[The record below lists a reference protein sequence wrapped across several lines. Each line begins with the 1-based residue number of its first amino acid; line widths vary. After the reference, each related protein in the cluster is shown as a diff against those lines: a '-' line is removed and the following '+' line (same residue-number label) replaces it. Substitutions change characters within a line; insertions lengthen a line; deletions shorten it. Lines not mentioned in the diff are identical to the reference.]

1 MEKVESTNKH
11 TLFPNEQSVISL
23 DFQEEEKLIAR
34 TIDKFIQEHVNP
46 SIKNL
51 EAYDYELA
59 KKLFRDA
66 GDLGLLGADVP
77 ELYDGME
84 LGKKT
89 AGLVAE
95 RMGYGASF
103 SVSFN
108 IHTGVGT
115 LPYVY
120 FGTPEQKERY
130 LPKLVS
136 GEWVGAYA
144 LTEPN
149 AGSDAL
155 ASETSAVLDEKSG
168 EWVLNGEKQWI
179 TNAHIASVFVVFA
192 KTESGITAFI
202 VERSMSGVSIG
213 LEEKKMGIKGS
224 STATLILENVRL
236 STDQVLG
243 QIGKGHYIA
252 LNILNLARLKL
263 AFANVGTA
271 KQALSLA
278 VNYGKARKQFK
289 QELTRFTM
297 IQEKLANMALAI
309 FASECAAYVA
319 ANRLDELHVNSSN
332 EDDILGKL
340 SNYAVDCS
348 INKVY
353 ASEAL
358 DFIVDE
364 ALQIHGGYGYMQ
376 EYEVER
382 LYRDARINRL
392 FEGTSEINRLTIVR
406 SFLKLYHK
414 DKSIIEQDETQ
425 IHSQNLYIHYSK
437 ELLNI
442 IMKAFSDG
450 DNVVLKQDQ
459 EIQRMLADVIKEI
472 YVMESVQ
479 LTAQATRSNQDLK
492 ETMAEVLCEEGY
504 FGIERNTVVIISS
517 IISNDDKKQAFLDEI
532 NSFNLPMYSNL
543 VAKKRKIAMEVIS
556 NNGYKK

>member
-1 MEKVESTNKH
+1 MKKVETTKKH
-11 TLFPNEQSVISL
+11 TLFPSEQSVTSVDL
-23 DFQEEEKLIAR
+23 DEEENLIAK
-34 TIDKFIQEHVNP
+34 TIDKFIQKQVTPNMT
-46 SIKNL
+46 KL
-51 EAYDYELA
+51 ESYDYELA
-59 KKLFRDA
+59 KKLFRNA
-66 GDLGLLGADVP
+66 GDLGLLGAEVP
-77 ELYDGME
+77 QIYGGMN
-84 LGKKT
+84 LGKKA
-89 AGLVAE
+89 AGLIAE
-95 RMGYGASF
+95 RIGYGASF

-120 FGTPEQKERY
+120 FGTQAQKKQY

-144 LTEPN
+144 LTESN

-155 ASETSAVLDEKSG
+155 ASETTAVLTENSD

-192 KTESGITAFI
+192 KTKNGITAFI

-213 LEEKKMGIKGS
+213 VEEKKMGIKGS
-224 STATLILENVRL
+224 STATLIMDNVML
-236 STDQVLG
+236 SADQVLG
-243 QIGKGHYIA
+243 QVGKGHLIA

-271 KQALSLA
+271 KQALSFA
-278 VNYGKARKQFK
+278 VNYGKERKQFN
-289 QELTRFTM
+289 QELVYFTM
-297 IQEKLANMALAI
+297 IQEKLANMTLAT
-309 FASECAAYVA
+309 FAAECTAYVT
-319 ANRLDELHVNSSN
+319 ANRLDNLQTNLSN
-332 EDDILGKL
+332 QEDIVARL

-358 DFIVDE
+358 HYVVDE

-406 SFLKLYHK
+406 SFLKLYRN
-414 DKSIIEQDETQ
+414 DKSIIELEETQ
-425 IHSQNLYIHYSK
+425 NHSQNLFIRYSSK
-437 ELLNI
+437 LLNMILKAVTKEGDI
-442 IMKAFSDG
+442 IKD
-450 DNVVLKQDQ
+450 DQ
-459 EIQRMLADVIKEI
+459 EIQRMLADIIKKI

-479 LTAQATRSNQDLK
+479 LTARTTKSNQDLK
-492 ETMAEVLCEEGY
+492 ETMAEVICEEGY
-504 FGIERNTVVIISS
+504 FEVERNTIAIISS
-517 IISNDDKKQAFLDEI
+517 VVSDDAKKREFLDEI
-532 NSFNLPMYSNL
+532 NNFALPMYSNL
-543 VAKKRKIAMEVIS
+543 IDKKRKIAMEVIS